1 VPVVAELTVNVQ
13 VRSALENIIGNSQPM
28 QRALQSVKDVAQT
41 EATVLIHG
49 ESGTGKELVAQ
60 AIHYISKRKD
70 CPFVAFNCSALNE
83 SIVENELFGH
93 VKGAFTNAIDD
104 HRGLFEVANHGTL
117 FLDEIGDMPLSIQAK
132 LLRALQ
138 QGEIIRVGSTEVRKI
153 DVRVIAA
160 TNKKLEELIQKKEF
174 REDLYYRLNVINL
187 DLPSLRER
195 KDDIELLSLYF
206 LDKYKRKNNKRIHSI
221 SPEVLQVLKDYSWPG
236 NVRELENTI
245 SRAVILEKKDVIQ
258 LPSLPQSMI
267 QKSVKQASFT
277 KSEGTILN
285 IMSKSLRDAKQQVV
299 DDFEKRYLD
308 VVLKRVEGN
317 ISQAANL
324 AGIERSNF
332 RKLLTNKGIDIQKY
346 KKTN

>member
-1 VPVVAELTVNVQ
+1 
-13 VRSALENIIGNSQPM
+13 
-28 QRALQSVKDVAQT
+28 
-41 EATVLIHG
+41 
-49 ESGTGKELVAQ
+49 
-60 AIHYISKRKD
+60 
-70 CPFVAFNCSALNE
+70 
-83 SIVENELFGH
+83 
-93 VKGAFTNAIDD
+93 
-104 HRGLFEVANHGTL
+104 
-117 FLDEIGDMPLSIQAK
+117 
-132 LLRALQ
+132 
-138 QGEIIRVGSTEVRKI
+138 
-153 DVRVIAA
+153 
-160 TNKKLEELIQKKEF
+160 
-174 REDLYYRLNVINL
+174 
-187 DLPSLRER
+187 LPSLRER